1 MLTRLNSRTT
11 NQHEPQCRIT
21 GKQENS
27 AMKKKLAPKLGKD
40 VHLRGQGKSTSQYTQ
55 ESYSVEKSG
64 VHDQAELNK
73 VEEERWQR
81 EQAILRRAAEN
92 RAHRRNET
100 RVTLPSSARVDSF
113 DELTEALEDPSPQ
126 VRNEAVRLLYELD
139 PDRAASFFNIALREG
154 SPAERRDIGAA
165 LAGSGLVDEAIN
177 DLMGDSPEN
186 SYSAFS
192 FLFLV
197 AKAGEVQPLVQVIK
211 NHPSVEL
218 RLTVIKLL
226 ASSGD
231 PETIPAFRRL
241 TASSLP
247 AEVRAAIMDAINQ
260 IDSQRSKTA
269 SSVM

>member
-1 MLTRLNSRTT
+1 
-11 NQHEPQCRIT
+11 
-21 GKQENS
+21 
-27 AMKKKLAPKLGKD
+27 MKKKLAPKPGKD
-40 VHLRGQGKSTSQYTQ
+40 VHLRGQGKSASQSI
-55 ESYSVEKSG
+55 EENYSVEKSG
-64 VHDQAELNK
+64 VRNQADLNQ

-92 RAHRRNET
+92 RARRRNET
-100 RVTLPSSARVDSF
+100 KVALPSSVRVDSF

-211 NHPSVEL
+211 NHPSIEL

-247 AEVRAAIMDAINQ
+247 VEVRAAIMDAIKQ

-269 SSVM
+269 SSAV